1 MLMAFGYGDGGGG
14 PTREMLEN
22 IREMGNFPATPR
34 IHHAKAIDF
43 FRALE
48 ANSGAQLP
56 VWKGELYLEYHRG
69 TYTTQSRNK
78 RANRQSEFLLHNA
91 EFVAAF
97 AAINDD
103 FDYPHEQL
111 RRAWELVCLNQFHDI
126 IPGSS
131 ITQVYVESLA
141 QYAEVRH
148 LAEGVIEAALTAVAH
163 QHQTS
168 ILLVN
173 PNSHTLTDLVC
184 IPDSYPIKPTY
195 GTQSVE
201 GGVLIHADQLPPY
214 SVMSLAGHGFILHD
228 LDVSPHHLENDFLRV
243 ELNDAGDVIRI
254 FDKENER
261 EILPLGAIANQFQA
275 FEDRPK
281 RWDAWDID
289 IFYDDKMWLANPA
302 ESITVVEEGPLRATL
317 EIKRRILNSSYTQR
331 ISLRH
336 FSRRLDF
343 ETRINWQEKRI
354 LLKVAFPIDVLTPTA
369 TYEVQW
375 GHVERPTHRN
385 TSWDWARFETAAQK
399 WVDVSEGDYGVS
411 LLNDCK
417 YGHDIQDATPGG
429 TVMRLS
435 LLRSP
440 SYPDP
445 HADEGVHEF
454 CYSLLPH
461 NGRSLTE
468 TIAQAYA
475 LNNPPFVFQ
484 TAELQ
489 REDQSPISNLQ
500 SLITCAQENIII
512 ETVKLAEDG
521 YGLIVRLYESE
532 RRRRTAV
539 LHCGFSLA
547 AAWRTNLLEENQAE
561 LVVEDD
567 AVQVAIRPFQ
577 IITLRL
583 QANQ

>member
-1 MLMAFGYGDGGGG
+1 
-14 PTREMLEN
+14 
-22 IREMGNFPATPR
+22 
-34 IHHAKAIDF
+34 
-43 FRALE
+43 
-48 ANSGAQLP
+48 
-56 VWKGELYLEYHRG
+56 
-69 TYTTQSRNK
+69 
-78 RANRQSEFLLHNA
+78 
-91 EFVAAF
+91 
-97 AAINDD
+97 
-103 FDYPHEQL
+103 
-111 RRAWELVCLNQFHDI
+111 
-126 IPGSS
+126 
-131 ITQVYVESLA
+131 
-141 QYAEVRH
+141 
-148 LAEGVIEAALTAVAH
+148 
-163 QHQTS
+163 
-168 ILLVN
+168 
-173 PNSHTLTDLVC
+173 
-184 IPDSYPIKPTY
+184 
-195 GTQSVE
+195 
-201 GGVLIHADQLPPY
+201 
-214 SVMSLAGHGFILHD
+214 
-228 LDVSPHHLENDFLRV
+228 V

-289 IFYDDKMWLANPA
+289 IFYDDKMWLAEPA

-336 FSRRLDF
+336 ISRRLDF

-385 TSWDWARFETAAQK
+385 TSWDWGRFETAAQK
-399 WVDVSEGDYGVS
+399 WFDVSAGDYGVS
-411 LLNDCK
+411 LLNDCI

-547 AAWRTNLLEENQAE
+547 AAWRTNLLEGNQAE

-583 QANQ
+583 QANH